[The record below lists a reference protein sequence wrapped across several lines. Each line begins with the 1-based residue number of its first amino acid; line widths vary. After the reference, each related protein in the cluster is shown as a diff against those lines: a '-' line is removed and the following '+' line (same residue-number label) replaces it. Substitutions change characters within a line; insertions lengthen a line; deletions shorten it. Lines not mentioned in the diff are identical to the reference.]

1 MFDRLNANAGHQNV
15 DFAASAELGAREED
29 RGGARSNPQP
39 KCLFHVPA
47 FAKGENDAREEGVP
61 GPYGAD
67 GAHAGGDAAQEL
79 AVGNGKRALS
89 AARNND
95 LVHAGIVHLAGAV
108 KRGFF
113 IVEVATKKP
122 LPAAS
127 AAPSAS
133 RTV

>member
-1 MFDRLNANAGHQNV
+1 
-15 DFAASAELGAREED
+15 AREED

-47 FAKGENDAREEGVP
+47 FAKSENDTGQEGIT

-67 GAHAGGDAAQEL
+67 GAHAGRDAAQEL
-79 AVGNGKRALS
+79 AVCDGKRALS
-89 AARNND
+89 PARNND

-122 LPAAS
+122 LELAS
-127 AAPSAS
+127 IALLLVLIVRFNGFCRRALDH
-133 RTV
+133 